1 MPLIVPLLVT
11 VAVPTGVV
19 RVSTTPAPFLP
30 SITAPALLVKFV
42 INPTLTPSVLPS
54 ITPLPDFKGSTE
66 LLSVV
71 RTGNVGIGS
80 PSTVVPVALLIPR
93 PLVEVILPVFTI
105 ALLPSLR
112 FSA

>member
-11 VAVPTGVV
+11 VAVPAVV
-19 RVSTTPAPFLP
+19 RVSTIPAPALP
-30 SITAPALLVKFV
+30 SITAPALLIKRS

-80 PSTVVPVALLIPR
+80 PSIVVPVALLMPR
-93 PLVEVILPVFTI
+93 PLAEVILPVFRI
-105 ALLPSLR
+105 VLLPLLR